1 MIFEHLSKIQLL
13 IERNKLDL
21 AQQQVTEALTTYPDS
36 ATLFGLQAEIYLK
49 KNQNKKAKSAIDK
62 ALGLD
67 PEDHYLYLLK
77 SQIWLQLGYL
87 NEALKAIDE
96 AINYDPGSATYYG
109 AKAEILI
116 MKKQFKEAEQFAAKG
131 LELDPQDLLSNNM
144 LSMAQTKLGRSDQ
157 AYERL
162 ESMLTDDPENSLT
175 QANTG
180 YHFLQQGNIKKAKEH
195 FAVALQDDPNFEFAR
210 AGMLEAIKATNW
222 LYRKLLM
229 FSFWM
234 EKLGSKNKWFFLIG
248 MIVVVKLI
256 PVLLPFYLVLVFWTW
271 FTGPISDVMLYFDQ
285 YGKYLMTTKTRI
297 LTAINIGMICI
308 AIVSLAAGIAINKG
322 FFGLAFGAFL
332 SIIPVYQLD
341 MVNKMSKKVILTGF
355 SILFP
360 VLGGAIILASFM
372 NTDMLQGLW
381 IGLVIS
387 SVAFTWISS
396 LMHR

>member
-21 AQQQVTEALTTYPDS
+21 AQQQITEALTTYPDS
-36 ATLFGLQAEIYLK
+36 GTLFGLQAEIYLK
-49 KNQNKKAKSAIDK
+49 KQEHKKAKSAIDK

-67 PEDHYLYLLK
+67 PEDDYLYLLK
-77 SQIWLQLGYL
+77 SQIWLQLGYH
-87 NEALKAIDE
+87 NEALKAIDD
-96 AINYDPGSATYYG
+96 AINYNPESATYYG

-116 MKKQFKEAEQFAAKG
+116 MKKQFKEAEKFANKG
-131 LELDPQDLLSNNM
+131 LETDPEDLLSNNM
-144 LSMAQTKLGRSDQ
+144 LSMAQTKLGQANQ

-162 ESMLTDDPENSLT
+162 ESMLTDDPENALT

-180 YHFLQQGNIKKAKEH
+180 YHFLQQGNVKKAKEH

-234 EKLGSKNKWFFLIG
+234 EKLGSRNKWFFLIG
-248 MIVVVKLI
+248 IIVVVKLI
-256 PVLLPFYLVLVFWTW
+256 PVLLPFYLVFVFWTW
-271 FTGPISDVMLYFDQ
+271 FTGPVSDVMLYFDQ
-285 YGKYLMTTKTRI
+285 YGKYLMTKKNRI
-297 LTAINIGMICI
+297 LTEINIGMITVTLLSI
-308 AIVSLAAGIAINKG
+308 ILGLTIDDG
-322 FFGLAFGAFL
+322 FFGLAFGSFL

-341 MVNKMSKKVILTGF
+341 MVSKISKKA
-355 SILFP
+355 
-360 VLGGAIILASFM
+360 VLGGFAVLFTGLGVGIMLASIM
-372 NTDMLQGLW
+372 NAEIVSGLW
-381 IGLVIS
+381 LGLLIS

>member
-21 AQQQVTEALTTYPDS
+21 AQQQITEALTTYPDS
-36 ATLFGLQAEIYLK
+36 GTLFGLQAEVYFK
-49 KNQNKKAKSAIDK
+49 KNQNKKAKSAIDT

-67 PEDHYLYLLK
+67 PEDDYLYLLK
-77 SQIWLQLGYL
+77 SQIWLQLGYY
-87 NEALKAIDE
+87 NEALMAIDE
-96 AINYDPGSATYYG
+96 AINYNPESATYYG

-116 MKKQFKEAEQFAAKG
+116 MKKQFAEAEKFAAKG
-131 LELDPQDLLSNNM
+131 LELDPEDLLSNNM
-144 LSMAQTKLGRSDQ
+144 LSMAHTKLGQADE

-180 YHFLQQGNIKKAKEH
+180 YHFLQQGNVKKAKEH

-248 MIVVVKLI
+248 LIVIVKLL
-256 PVLLPFYLVLVFWTW
+256 PVLLPFYLVFVFWTW
-271 FTGPISDVMLYFDQ
+271 FTGPVSDVMLYFDQ
-285 YGKYLMTTKTRI
+285 YGKYLMTKKTLI
-297 LTAINIGMICI
+297 LTEINIGMIVI
-308 AIVSLAAGIAINKG
+308 ALVCVILGITVDNG
-322 FFGLAFGAFL
+322 FFGLAFGSFL
-332 SIIPVYQLD
+332 SIIPIYHLD
-341 MVNKMSKKVILTGF
+341 LVNKISKKVVLAGF
-355 SILFP
+355 AVLFNG
-360 VLGGAIILASFM
+360 LGAAIIMGSFM
-372 NTDMLQGLW
+372 SPDLLPGLW
-381 IGLVIS
+381 IGLMIS
-387 SVAFTWISS
+387 SVAFTWVSS
-396 LMHR
+396 LIN